1 MVISKA
7 VKSYKQLA
15 HVRYRKSEI
24 DDFCRSVTSIFDNK
38 QVHSGEYKQFI
49 IKWRDFTSRY
59 ILMKFWMA
67 NGKPIHRT
75 AIASSKSLNSD
86 RNTANSFDPAKNE

>member
-24 DDFCRSVTSIFDNK
+24 DDFCTSVTSIFDNK

-49 IKWRDFTSRY
+49 LNEEISLSDT
-59 ILMKFWMA
+59 FWW
-67 NGKPIHRT
+67 NSEWLTESLYTIQP
-75 AIASSKSLNSD
+75 SSKLLNSD
-86 RNTANSFDPAKNE
+86 RNTTNSFDPAKNE